1 MSSPHQHLDTK
12 SPDAMDTAEKLPTSL
27 FTEAE
32 HAQLDTLVNR
42 QLAEGIAKGDAGP
55 AEMAPLRPTS
65 NLGRTAAAQ
74 VLGVVVAHSE
84 GRLRWDFR
92 LTGSLDEFPDFPP
105 SELKSLLNNSPD
117 LVSAIL
123 SAATTGTFKAIREDY
138 DVLHEKQ
145 QRRNLRPIQA
155 QIL

>member
-1 MSSPHQHLDTK
+1 MASLTECIIVLVVAQGQFNRSR
-12 SPDAMDTAEKLPTSL
+12 SGKLTPTLPASL

-32 HAQLDTLVNR
+32 HAQLDRLVNR

-65 NLGRTAAAQ
+65 NLGCTAAAQ
-74 VLGVVVAHSE
+74 VLGVVIAHSE
-84 GRLRWDFR
+84 GRLRSDFQ
-92 LTGSLDEFPDFPP
+92 LTGSLAEFPDFPP

-117 LVSAIL
+117 LLRLKVQ
-123 SAATTGTFKAIREDY
+123 GYREDY
-138 DVLHEKQ
+138 DVLHEK

-155 QIL
+155 QIS